1 MNRMAVDKPNT
12 DTVYQTWLVVAYQLD
27 ASKSRAVGPVPG
39 SKQQAKRRKE
49 PGTILIVFAHLFASI
64 ICMQNCTEFY
74 DIYFHRMSLNN

>member
-49 PGTILIVFAHLFASI
+49 PGTIDCFCASVRFD
-64 ICMQNCTEFY
+64 NL
-74 DIYFHRMSLNN
+74 HAKLH